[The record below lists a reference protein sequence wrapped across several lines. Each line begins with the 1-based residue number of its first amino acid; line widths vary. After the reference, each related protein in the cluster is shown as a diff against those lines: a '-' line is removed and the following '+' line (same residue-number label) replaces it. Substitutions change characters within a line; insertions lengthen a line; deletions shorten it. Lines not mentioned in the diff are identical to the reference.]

1 MSIVDEIMEG
11 IPHVTRNSRLHR
23 RLRNR
28 ARRGN
33 RKRFKMKYAKDNRKH
48 GIMKDVGGRKYFD
61 GLTKQMCNDD
71 IEDFKGEIKNE
82 FFLAAS
88 SLNDHHITKLVAMRT
103 ENGLSTVNI
112 KQEIVTTHKDWDN
125 YLSENWLDCQIIQY
139 GSNDGLIVDGEMNFF
154 DYSLQSSSAEIKMY
168 GSRTF
173 VEKVRNSLLRN
184 FKIATCHIEW
194 IYGQDGSSVNIPL
207 LGEKLPIT
215 EMYPFL
221 GDESVENY
229 YDRFLD
235 SDASILLL
243 IGPPGTGKT
252 TFIRGLL
259 HYAKKNAM
267 VTYDDKI
274 LERDYVFARFIEDDS
289 DVMVIED
296 ADNFLK
302 SRAEGNTMMHR
313 FLNVGDGLISM
324 KGKKLIFSTNLP
336 SVRDV
341 DSALIRPGRCFDIVT
356 FDNYTLEQAQK
367 LAGKLGLTFEEKES
381 KNDKYSLAEIF
392 HKQKNVS
399 PKQTSSFGFI

>member
-1 MSIVDEIMEG
+1 MSIVSELMEG
-11 IPHVTRNSRLHR
+11 IPVTRRPS

-28 ARRGN
+28 KRRAG
-33 RKRFKMKYAKDNRKH
+33 RKRFKMKYMKADRKY
-48 GIMKDVGGRKYFD
+48 GVMKESGHRKYFD

-71 IEDFKGEIKNE
+71 IEEFKGEIENE
-82 FFLAAS
+82 FFLASS
-88 SLNDHHITKLVAMRT
+88 SLNDHHLTKLVAKRT

-112 KQEIVTTHKDWDN
+112 KQEIVTTHKEWDN
-125 YLSENWLDCQIIQY
+125 YLAENWLSCQIIQY
-139 GSNDGLIVDGEMNFF
+139 GSNDGLIVDNDLNFF

-168 GSRTF
+168 GSREF
-173 VEKVRNSLLRN
+173 VEKVRASLLRN

-194 IYGQDGSSVNIPL
+194 IYGADGSSVNIPL

-221 GDESVENY
+221 DGETVEDY

-302 SRAEGNTMMHR
+302 SRSEGNTMMHR

-356 FDNYTLEQAQK
+356 FDNYTLEQAQT
-367 LAGKLGLTFEEKES
+367 LAGKLGLSFDEKES

-392 HKQKNVS
+392 HKQKNVN
-399 PKQTSSFGFI
+399 PKQTSTFGFI